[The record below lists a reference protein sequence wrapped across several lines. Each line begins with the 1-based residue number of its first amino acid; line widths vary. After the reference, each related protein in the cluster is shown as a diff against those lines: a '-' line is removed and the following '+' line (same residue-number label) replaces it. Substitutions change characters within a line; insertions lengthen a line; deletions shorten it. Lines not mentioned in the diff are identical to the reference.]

1 MEGWVCVGQSSNFT
15 AFQNLVVGKLQ
26 VMVEESKAELW
37 DSITY
42 FATTIQNYKG
52 VKKRER
58 IALTPLP
65 Q

>member
-1 MEGWVCVGQSSNFT
+1 MEGWVCVGQSSNFPV
-15 AFQNLVVGKLQ
+15 FQNLVVGKLQ

-42 FATTIQNYKG
+42 FATTTQNYKG